1 MEASEASDV
10 ATCIDSSRF
19 ARPHPALPLRKTR
32 ERVPKGSM
40 PPKSFL
46 ELMQWGPLGWL
57 DEMTFATGLTLAVA
71 VVGFLFGLVFGTLAT
86 VAKLSTSAVL
96 RRTADAYTTI
106 FRGVPDLLV
115 IYLFYF
121 GGSAVVTAI
130 GRLFGVDGFIGL
142 PGFLVGTLA
151 IGIVSGAYQTEVIR
165 GAYLAVPKGEIDAAR
180 AFGMSGFKLL
190 RRIIVPQVLRY
201 GLPGMGNIWQL
212 VLKESALVA
221 VVGLTLIFYEVR
233 IGDLVL
239 VYETR
244 FSDLLRQAHVAAG
257 STRQP
262 FVFYITA
269 VAFYLVLTTASTW
282 AFRRAETWATRG
294 MRRA

>member
-1 MEASEASDV
+1 
-10 ATCIDSSRF
+10 
-19 ARPHPALPLRKTR
+19 
-32 ERVPKGSM
+32 M
-40 PPKSFL
+40 PPKSFF

-71 VVGFLFGLVFGTLAT
+71 MVGFLFGLVFGTLAT
-86 VAKLSTSAVL
+86 VAKLSNSAVL

-282 AFRRAETWATRG
+282 AFRRAETCATRG

>member
-1 MEASEASDV
+1 
-10 ATCIDSSRF
+10 
-19 ARPHPALPLRKTR
+19 
-32 ERVPKGSM
+32 M
-40 PPKSFL
+40 PPKSPL
-46 ELMQWGPLGWL
+46 DLMQWGPQGWL

-71 VVGFLFGLVFGTLAT
+71 VVGFLFGLVFGSLAAF
-86 VAKLSTSAVL
+86 AKLSRSRLLQRA
-96 RRTADAYTTI
+96 ADAYTTV

-121 GGSAVVTAI
+121 GGSSVATAI
-130 GRLFGVDGFIGL
+130 GGMFGATGFIGL

-151 IGIVSGAYQTEVIR
+151 IGIVSGAYQAEVIR
-165 GAYLAVPKGEIDAAR
+165 GAYLAVPQGEIDAAR
-180 AFGMSGFKLL
+180 AFGMSGFALT
-190 RRIIVPQVLRY
+190 RRILGPQVLRY

-221 VVGLTLIFYEVR
+221 VVGLSVHLFEIR
-233 IGDLVL
+233 LGDLL
-239 VYETR
+239 LLHETR

-269 VAFYLVLTTASTW
+269 VVFYLVLTTASTW
-282 AFRRAETWATRG
+282 CFRRAETWATRG
-294 MRRA
+294 LRRA

>member
-1 MEASEASDV
+1 
-10 ATCIDSSRF
+10 
-19 ARPHPALPLRKTR
+19 
-32 ERVPKGSM
+32 M
-40 PPKSFL
+40 PPKSFI
-46 ELMQWGPLGWL
+46 ELMQWGPQGWL

-71 VVGFLFGLVFGTLAT
+71 ICGFLFGLAFGTLAAA
-86 VAKLSTSAVL
+86 AKLSRSAVL
-96 RRTADAYTTI
+96 RRVADAYTTV

-130 GRLFGVDGFIGL
+130 GAALGYSGFIGL

-165 GAYLAVPKGEIDAAR
+165 GAYLAVPQGEVDAAR
-180 AFGMSGFKLL
+180 AFGMSGFRLL
-190 RRIIVPQVLRY
+190 RRIIGPQVLRY

-221 VVGLTLIFYEVR
+221 VVGLTLIFHEVK
-233 IGDLVL
+233 IADLVL
-239 VYETR
+239 IYETR

-269 VAFYLVLTTASTW
+269 VAFYLVLTTVSTW

>member
-1 MEASEASDV
+1 
-10 ATCIDSSRF
+10 
-19 ARPHPALPLRKTR
+19 
-32 ERVPKGSM
+32 
-40 PPKSFL
+40 
-46 ELMQWGPLGWL
+46 
-57 DEMTFATGLTLAVA
+57 
-71 VVGFLFGLVFGTLAT
+71 
-86 VAKLSTSAVL
+86 
-96 RRTADAYTTI
+96 
-106 FRGVPDLLV
+106 
-115 IYLFYF
+115 
-121 GGSAVVTAI
+121 
-130 GRLFGVDGFIGL
+130 
-142 PGFLVGTLA
+142 
-151 IGIVSGAYQTEVIR
+151 
-165 GAYLAVPKGEIDAAR
+165 
-180 AFGMSGFKLL
+180 
-190 RRIIVPQVLRY
+190 
-201 GLPGMGNIWQL
+201 MGNIWQL

-239 VYETR
+239 IYETR

>member
-1 MEASEASDV
+1 
-10 ATCIDSSRF
+10 
-19 ARPHPALPLRKTR
+19 
-32 ERVPKGSM
+32 M

-71 VVGFLFGLVFGTLAT
+71 VCGFLFGLLFGTLAAA
-86 VAKLSTSAVL
+86 AKLSHSAIL
-96 RRTADAYTTI
+96 RRSADAYTTV

-121 GGSAVVTAI
+121 GGSAVVMAV
-130 GRLFGVDGFIGL
+130 GRMFGFDGFIGL

-151 IGIVSGAYQTEVIR
+151 IGIVSGAYQAEVIR
-165 GAYLAVPKGEIDAAR
+165 GAYLAVPPGEIAAAR
-180 AFGMSGFKLL
+180 AFGMSGLMLL
-190 RRIIVPQVLRY
+190 RRIIGPQVLRY

-233 IGDLVL
+233 IGDLIL
-239 VYETR
+239 IYETR

-282 AFRRAETWATRG
+282 AFRRAESWATRG